1 MLKIFYFWYKF
12 ILENNENA
20 KFLSANEPTAL
31 DRTLVQ
37 RRNMATVTKKRNRDE
52 PSITKYHMKS
62 YGSLSILQQGPI
74 NGGGLLGPGAV

>member
-1 MLKIFYFWYKF
+1 MFKTFYFWYKF

-20 KFLSANEPTAL
+20 KFFLSANEPTAL

-74 NGGGLLGPGAV
+74 DGGLLGPGAV